1 MGRQYFKPGAFAGRV
16 GILGMA
22 LVMMLGIIA
31 ASTSSVSGA
40 TQPPKYFIFDNLHSQ
55 MCLDLS
61 TRTSYGEPQLVQ
73 SICDRSWWQ
82 QWERLDAYKRWV
94 DNSYWFEFVNR
105 ANHHC
110 MDVVNSSLNDGA
122 AVISGYCDGGDSQRW
137 AMEPTRSFGLYT
149 LRNLKSRKVLEIY
162 GISKSYR
169 APAVQWAS
177 WWGPNQLWYG
187 NPL

>member
-1 MGRQYFKPGAFAGRV
+1 MARRYIRAFGSRLFT
-16 GILGMA
+16 LGTA
-22 LVMMLGIIA
+22 LVTMLSVALVHA
-31 ASTSSVSGA
+31 APASAAV
-40 TQPPKYFIFDNLHSQ
+40 QPPKYFIFDNVHSQ

-61 TRTSYGEPQLVQ
+61 IRTSYGEPQLVQ

-82 QWERLDAYKRWV
+82 QWERLDAYAKPV
-94 DNSYWFEFVNR
+94 DNAYWFEFVNR

-110 MDVVNSSLNDGA
+110 LDVADSSLGNGA

-137 AMEPTRSFGLYT
+137 KMELTSSYGVYV

-169 APAVQWAS
+169 APAVQWDC
-177 WWGPNQLWYG
+177 WWGPNQRWYG
-187 NPL
+187 NKV